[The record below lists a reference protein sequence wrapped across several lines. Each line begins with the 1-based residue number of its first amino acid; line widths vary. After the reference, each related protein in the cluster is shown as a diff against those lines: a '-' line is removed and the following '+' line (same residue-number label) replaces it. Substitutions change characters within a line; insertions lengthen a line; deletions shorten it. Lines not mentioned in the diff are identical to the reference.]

1 MWPDESGNPW
11 KKNVKDLGYEVL
23 FVSQF
28 TLYARMKGTK
38 PDYSLAMVPDEAKD
52 LYKLIHQIA
61 KKKYN
66 SQKNSRWGIRG
77 NDGPV
82 TITLDFDKPEQK
94 KADPNSKKSKKR
106 ESST

>member
-1 MWPDESGNPW
+1 M
-11 KKNVKDLGYEVL
+11 
-23 FVSQF
+23 
-28 TLYARMKGTK
+28 A
-38 PDYSLAMVPDEAKD
+38 PDEAKD

-66 SQKNSRWGIRG
+66 SQKIQDGEFG
-77 NDGPV
+77 AMMAVDLTNDGPV

-106 ESST
+106 ESSTPMLETEQEDSTGWKPLYTFS